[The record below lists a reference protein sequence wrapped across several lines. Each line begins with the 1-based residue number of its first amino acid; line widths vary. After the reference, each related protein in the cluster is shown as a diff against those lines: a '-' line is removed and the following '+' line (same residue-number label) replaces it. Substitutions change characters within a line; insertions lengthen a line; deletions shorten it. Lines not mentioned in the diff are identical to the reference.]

1 MTYFSGVDILPK
13 FMEDF
18 TGVYILPEF
27 RER

>member
-18 TGVYILPEF
+18 SGVDILPEF